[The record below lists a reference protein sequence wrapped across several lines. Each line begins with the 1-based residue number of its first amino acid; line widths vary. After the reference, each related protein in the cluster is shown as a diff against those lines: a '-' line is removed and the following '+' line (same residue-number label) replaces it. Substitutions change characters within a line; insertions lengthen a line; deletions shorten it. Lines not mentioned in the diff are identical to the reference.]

1 MPLYK
6 EQCFDDNENLICEL
20 EEHTHTEKCL
30 SEYAEG
36 DTQQQQTDE
45 NKADNTE
52 QTPEESE
59 QETEEQA
66 PEDNEQDK
74 TEEQAP
80 EDDEQDKTEEQ
91 APKDDEQDKTEEQTP
106 EDNEQEIEQQI
117 KPKRAMRAARTA
129 TDCNGNHDSWTKL
142 TTDNLTIASS
152 GNYYLDEADNT
163 LEIPTKLLI
172 EGEGVN
178 VTLCLNG
185 NTLEYIGSDKTPVI
199 QVGYGATLTLCD
211 CEGNGV
217 ITGGTDV
224 GGIYVVS
231 SKNDDTTGASGTKSS
246 TLIMNGGNIRDNIST
261 IDENGNGAGVY
272 VTDSTFT
279 MNGGTITNNE
289 AGSNGGGVYV
299 NNGSKFT
306 MNNGTISGNV
316 ANDSGG
322 GVAVMNYCTF
332 TMNGGQIGGDGD
344 KDTDYNL
351 ASVYGG
357 GVYVNG
363 GTFNMKGGKIGG
375 TNENG
380 ANLSFYDGGGVYIN
394 GQYLETAFTMTGGTI
409 DNNAAL
415 YNEDIPY
422 YGSGG
427 GVFITGEKATFTMN
441 KGQINN
447 NIAIL
452 GGGGVAVDSGAT
464 FTMESGTLDSNG
476 AMFMGGGVFVNT
488 TIATGSE
495 KKSSFQLNNGTISN
509 NTVDDGYGGGVYVLA
524 SNFTMEGGNID
535 HNIVGRDQDAGA
547 GLGGGVYIRYAED
560 GSFNPITG
568 GEGTF
573 TMSGGTIGSN
583 KAEIYGGGVYVNGS
597 EFTMNGSSSINK
609 NEAYH
614 GAGVFIDSGANIG
627 TDAKFTMNDSSV
639 ISENIASGYA
649 GGVYVN
655 DSNFIMNGNSSINKN
670 KANAGASVAG
680 GVYVQSANVIMNNN
694 SIINENETEGS
705 GGGVAIISGSGS
717 TFAMNDNSAISKNK
731 ASAGGAVAMRND
743 SKFTMNDNSSINENT
758 ANVGSAV
765 HMSGDSEFTMNE
777 SSSIINNIVK
787 IFGGSVY
794 FSGKVFNVSGAV
806 VVADNTG
813 TDDTSSNVNLSS
825 NGKTVTVT
833 EALTEGAAIGVT
845 PYSPPTE
852 GNPVTIAQGN
862 GTTYEVTNADK
873 AYFTSDDTDY
883 IVDFDATSEAVVL
896 RLPYTY
902 TVTFDNNDG
911 STSPTTTQITVTEG
925 QKVDETKIPADPTRD
940 GYAFVGWYKEA
951 ACTTPFDFET
961 EITENTTVYAKWGKI
976 VTVTFDTDGGSTVA
990 PQKIAEGQKAK
1001 EPETIPIK
1009 DGFIFAGWYKEA
1021 DCTNKFNFETE
1032 IINADTK
1039 VYAKWAEKV
1048 TITFQSNGGS
1058 AVDNLDMPKG
1068 GTAERPTDPTRNG
1081 YIFVGWYSD
1090 EELTTGYDFTQAV
1103 TTDITLYAKWQKA
1116 PNNSSKKY
1124 SISGTVK
1131 YQNGVAIQ
1139 NAVVKANSITAV
1151 TDEQGKYLLSNL
1163 SSGVY
1168 DIIATITVDGSEKTA
1183 SKKVSLISGNVNDA
1197 DIIFTIDDVSTEIKL
1212 PSGGSSGELDTGDI
1226 IVKGLDEEAKKH
1238 SEPDASVKL
1247 TLTIQSE
1254 DNDSNQ
1260 EAKKAIQK
1268 AAKQSKLEGFDV
1280 SLEKA
1285 VTKNGVTTTTKI
1297 EQTQTVLE
1305 LIVPFDT
1312 SDKQNVSVYRYY
1324 DGKASQLK
1332 KLNSEPTV
1340 LQDGTFW
1347 IEKDC
1352 IHIYIDKMAYYAIV
1366 YDKKSSEKPTSNG
1379 RTGTWVKD
1387 DKTDNEDNTKN
1398 ETPVIPNTKPDE
1410 KIPQMDYSNCTKD
1423 SNCPLTK
1430 FVDMNV
1436 NQWYHDGVH
1445 YCIEKGLMSGTSST
1459 TFDPNANA
1467 TRAMIVAILWR
1478 IENQPMVNETIA
1490 FTDVQQNAYYKDAVC
1505 WAVSVGI
1512 ISGYDEKTFAPDDNI
1527 TREQMASILYRYTQ
1541 YKGKDVS
1548 VAQNMVLNYED
1559 INDISSYALEAMK
1572 WACGTGVIN
1581 GTSSTQLSPKGNATR
1596 AQVAQMLKVYL
1607 NQ

>member
-1 MPLYK
+1 M
-6 EQCFDDNENLICEL
+6 
-20 EEHTHTEKCL
+20 
-30 SEYAEG
+30 
-36 DTQQQQTDE
+36 
-45 NKADNTE
+45 
-52 QTPEESE
+52 
-59 QETEEQA
+59 
-66 PEDNEQDK
+66 
-74 TEEQAP
+74 
-80 EDDEQDKTEEQ
+80 
-91 APKDDEQDKTEEQTP
+91 
-106 EDNEQEIEQQI
+106 
-117 KPKRAMRAARTA
+117 
-129 TDCNGNHDSWTKL
+129 
-142 TTDNLTIASS
+142 
-152 GNYYLDEADNT
+152 
-163 LEIPTKLLI
+163 
-172 EGEGVN
+172 
-178 VTLCLNG
+178 
-185 NTLEYIGSDKTPVI
+185 
-199 QVGYGATLTLCD
+199 
-211 CEGNGV
+211 
-217 ITGGTDV
+217 
-224 GGIYVVS
+224 
-231 SKNDDTTGASGTKSS
+231 
-246 TLIMNGGNIRDNIST
+246 
-261 IDENGNGAGVY
+261 
-272 VTDSTFT
+272 
-279 MNGGTITNNE
+279 
-289 AGSNGGGVYV
+289 
-299 NNGSKFT
+299 
-306 MNNGTISGNV
+306 
-316 ANDSGG
+316 
-322 GVAVMNYCTF
+322 
-332 TMNGGQIGGDGD
+332 
-344 KDTDYNL
+344 
-351 ASVYGG
+351 
-357 GVYVNG
+357 
-363 GTFNMKGGKIGG
+363 
-375 TNENG
+375 
-380 ANLSFYDGGGVYIN
+380 
-394 GQYLETAFTMTGGTI
+394 
-409 DNNAAL
+409 
-415 YNEDIPY
+415 
-422 YGSGG
+422 
-427 GVFITGEKATFTMN
+427 
-441 KGQINN
+441 
-447 NIAIL
+447 
-452 GGGGVAVDSGAT
+452 
-464 FTMESGTLDSNG
+464 
-476 AMFMGGGVFVNT
+476 
-488 TIATGSE
+488 
-495 KKSSFQLNNGTISN
+495 
-509 NTVDDGYGGGVYVLA
+509 
-524 SNFTMEGGNID
+524 
-535 HNIVGRDQDAGA
+535 
-547 GLGGGVYIRYAED
+547 
-560 GSFNPITG
+560 
-568 GEGTF
+568 
-573 TMSGGTIGSN
+573 
-583 KAEIYGGGVYVNGS
+583 
-597 EFTMNGSSSINK
+597 
-609 NEAYH
+609 
-614 GAGVFIDSGANIG
+614 
-627 TDAKFTMNDSSV
+627 
-639 ISENIASGYA
+639 
-649 GGVYVN
+649 
-655 DSNFIMNGNSSINKN
+655 
-670 KANAGASVAG
+670 
-680 GVYVQSANVIMNNN
+680 QSANVIMNDN

-705 GGGVAIISGSGS
+705 GGGVAIISGLGS

-731 ASAGGAVAMRND
+731 ASAGGAVVMRND

-833 EALTEGAAIGVT
+833 GALTEGAAIGVT

-852 GNPVTIAQGN
+852 GNPVTIAQGS
-862 GTTYEVTNADK
+862 GYTLTDADK
-873 AYFTSDDTDY
+873 AYFTSDNTDY
-883 IVDFDATSEAVVL
+883 IVDFDAINKAVVL

-911 STSPTTTQITVTEG
+911 STPPTTTQITVKEG
-925 QKVDETKIPADPTRD
+925 QKVDETKIPDDPTKD
-940 GYAFVGWYKEA
+940 GFIFTGWYKEA
-951 ACTTPFDFET
+951 ACTNEFDFET
-961 EITENTTVYAKWGKI
+961 EITENTTVYAKW
-976 VTVTFDTDGGSTVA
+976 V
-990 PQKIAEGQKAK
+990 
-1001 EPETIPIK
+1001 
-1009 DGFIFAGWYKEA
+1009 
-1021 DCTNKFNFETE
+1021 
-1032 IINADTK
+1032 
-1039 VYAKWAEKV
+1039 EKV
-1048 TITFQSNGGS
+1048 TITFEKNDGTV
-1058 AVDNLDMPKG
+1058 ADKVDMPKD

-1090 EELTTGYDFTQAV
+1090 EELTTEYDFTQAV

-1139 NAVVKANSITAV
+1139 NAVVKANSITTV

-1168 DIIATITVDGSEKTA
+1168 DIIATITVDGSERTA
-1183 SKKVSLISGNVNDA
+1183 SKRVSLISGNVNDA
-1197 DIIFTIDDVSTEIKL
+1197 DIIFTMDDVSTEIKL

-1268 AAKQSKLEGFDV
+1268 KAKQSKLEGFDV

-1347 IEKDC
+1347 IEKDR

-1387 DKTDNEDNTKN
+1387 DKTDNKDNTKN

-1541 YKGKDVS
+1541 YKGKDIS